1 MADWVTIYSLATGGG
16 TLALAA
22 ATFGSVRSANRAA
35 RTAERALQ
43 VGLRA
48 VLVPSRPE
56 APAEKIMWVDRH
68 WARVGGGQAVVE
80 SVSGVVYLALAV
92 RNVGPG
98 LAVIHGWHVRPGLP
112 TNEIPPAE
120 PGAFRRQTRDLY
132 IPSGDSGFWQGAVRD
147 AEDPYR
153 AIVERAVAA
162 REAFTSRCSTAT
174 TRAASERSRDSPSS
188 RAKTTA
194 GSERQAG
201 TGASTDTT
209 HADAE
214 SRFTC
219 VGRVRDDP
227 TRRSD

>member
-1 MADWVTIYSLATGGG
+1 MADWVTISSLATGGG

-98 LAVIHGWHVRPGLP
+98 LAVIDGWHVRPGLP

-120 PGAFRRQTRDLY
+120 PDAFSPQTRDLY

-162 REAFTSRCSTAT
+162 REAFTIEVLYGDHEGGQRTV
-174 TRAASERSRDSPSS
+174 TRFAVLPREDDGWLG
-188 RAKTTA
+188 TA
-194 GSERQAG
+194 GRHWSLDG
-201 TGASTDTT
+201 
-209 HADAE
+209 H
-214 SRFTC
+214 
-219 VGRVRDDP
+219 DP
-227 TRRSD
+227 R